1 MMYQVQLVLKN
12 RFGEF
17 VGRKAVITEEN
28 YNNLIEMSKVFYTTG
43 GFELTCEDD
52 SYAIFP
58 PDIVKESVLIINK
71 NIISVKSEEENKQ
84 EDVQE

>member
-1 MMYQVQLVLKN
+1 MYEVQLILKN

>member
-1 MMYQVQLVLKN
+1 MYKVQLILKN

-17 VGRKAVITEEN
+17 IGKKAEITTEN
-28 YNNLIEMSKVFYTTG
+28 YDALIKLSKTFYSAG
-43 GFELTCEDD
+43 GFELTCEDN

-58 PDIVKESVLIINK
+58 PDIVKESVLIIHTTE
-71 NIISVKSEEENKQ
+71 ISVNSKQENNI

>member
-1 MMYQVQLVLKN
+1 MMYEVQLILKN

>member
-17 VGRKAVITEEN
+17 VGRKAMITAEN
-28 YNNLIEMSKVFYTTG
+28 YDALIKMSKTFYSSG

-58 PDIVKESVLIINK
+58 PDIVKESVLIIH
-71 NIISVKSEEENKQ
+71 KSEVSDQSEQENIE